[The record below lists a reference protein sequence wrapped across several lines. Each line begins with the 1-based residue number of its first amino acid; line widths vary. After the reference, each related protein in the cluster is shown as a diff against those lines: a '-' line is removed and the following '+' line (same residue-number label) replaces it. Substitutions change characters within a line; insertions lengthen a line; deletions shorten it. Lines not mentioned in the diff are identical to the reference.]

1 MRSPGEMCRTASP
14 VPVPVWPGQGVG
26 VESVIRAIH
35 GTVHRLST
43 AKAAAGLGL
52 LDKSFPICSIIHMT
66 FSDRTQLCEILMN
79 APAWA
84 RVGLTMR
91 DARMRERAAD
101 ALAATIQDRMH
112 PQPRPDPG
120 QLALPL

>member
-1 MRSPGEMCRTASP
+1 VR
-14 VPVPVWPGQGVG
+14 GQ
-26 VESVIRAIH
+26 SITTTIH
-35 GTVHRLST
+35 EIIPKLST
-43 AKAAAGLGL
+43 AKMTVPLGA
-52 LDKSFPICSIIHMT
+52 LDKPFMICSIIHMT
-66 FSDRTQLCEILMN
+66 IFDRTQLCDILMN

-91 DARMRERAAD
+91 DPRMRERAAD

-112 PQPRPDPG
+112 PQHRPDPG